1 MNWTEVLPTFRIRRA
16 RDEDLASVAELA
28 ASTFRR
34 EEVDPD
40 ALVDGNQ
47 HWVALDDDRDVA
59 AYLSARIETRPG
71 ETVLWI
77 ESIAVAPFARG
88 NGLQKRLLR
97 AALKWGER
105 EGAMVARSYTAPSNA
120 ESINSFVR
128 AGFSATRVPGDGEER
143 WCHWVRPLSPAAV
156 EVPSTVH

>member
-1 MNWTEVLPTFRIRRA
+1 MTWTIVEPAFRIRRA

-40 ALVDGNQ
+40 ALVDSNQ
-47 HWVALDDDRDVA
+47 HHVAIDDDGDVA
-59 AYLSARIETRPG
+59 AYVSWRVETRPG

-88 NGLQKRLLR
+88 NRLQARLLR

-120 ESINSFVR
+120 ESINGFVR
-128 AGFSATRVPGDGEER
+128 AGFSATRVPGDGEDR
-143 WCHWVRPLSPAAV
+143 WCHWVRPLSPAAA
-156 EVPSTVH
+156 EVPGSLH